1 MEEKPKL
8 IDDEELEIIDFDD
21 DEVEE
26 LPKKEVENHSN
37 LEKEFT
43 IEDIIDI
50 DVNTLEQPH
59 NTQVIQPEINTLNNV
74 ESIEE
79 TKTIPQRE
87 TIGNVITNTE
97 PSIEEPVKEE
107 IKQENNTQQVYVN
120 EQVFNVD
127 NKIVNEKKEEKTE
140 KVKSG
145 KSIFVGILIFV
156 ILIGAI
162 FSLPFLN
169 EYVNKKTRENYNQN
183 NFNSNT
189 NNTSKEFK
197 SNIDITNTLNT
208 IKEYRN
214 YKYQNINDIY
224 TKDNQNQPLSIK
236 NSYSYLF
243 NETKF
248 GIEINKTVAD
258 FSYETKDYYEKLD
271 EKYNLYINDITT
283 KTYSVKD
290 TTVDEFNNIYNMYP
304 KMLDYL
310 ISNYKLVSEKQV
322 KVENKQHI
330 NITLKVS
337 KEILNN
343 LLIETNRIQNKFDV
357 SKLTI
362 EFIEVDLLFN
372 ENKKLYKIE
381 FSIEDKFAYQE
392 ELDGEVESAMIKYV
406 FTDFNK
412 IEDIKLPEL

>member
-26 LPKKEVENHSN
+26 LPKKEVEDYSN

-50 DVNTLEQPH
+50 DINTLEQPT
-59 NTQVIQPEINTLNNV
+59 NQTEPNNLNNID
-74 ESIEE
+74 SIEE
-79 TKTIPQRE
+79 PKSVQQQELI
-87 TIGNVITNTE
+87 NVITPNPE
-97 PSIEEPVKEE
+97 LRIDEPVKEE
-107 IKQENNTQQVYVN
+107 IKPENNTQQVYVN
-120 EQVFNVD
+120 EQVFNSD
-127 NKIVNEKKEEKTE
+127 NKIFDKKKEVKKEKG
-140 KVKSG
+140 KRG
-145 KSIFVGILIFV
+145 KSIFVGIFIFV
-156 ILIGAI
+156 ILAGAI
-162 FSLPFLN
+162 IALPFLN
-169 EYVNKKTRENYNQN
+169 EYVNNKTRENYNQN
-183 NFNSNT
+183 NCNDITNSTT
-189 NNTSKEFK
+189 NDFK
-197 SNIDITNTLNT
+197 SNIDIKKVLTE

-236 NSYSYLF
+236 NSYTYLF

-248 GIEINKTVAD
+248 GIEINKKVAD

-271 EKYNLYINDITT
+271 DKYNLYINDITT
-283 KTYSVKD
+283 KTYSLKD
-290 TTVDEFNNIYNMYP
+290 TTIDEFNNIYNMYP
-304 KMLDYL
+304 KMIDYL
-310 ISNYKLVSEKQV
+310 IANYKLVSEKQV
-322 KVENKQHI
+322 KVAQKEHI

-337 KEILNN
+337 KEMLNN
-343 LLIETNRIQNKFDV
+343 LLIETNRIQNKLDV
-357 SKLTI
+357 SKLSS

-372 ENKKLYKIE
+372 ENKKIYKIE

-392 ELDGEVESAMIKYV
+392 ALDGEVESAIIKYI

-412 IEDIKLPEL
+412 IDDIKLPEL